1 MPVNRPLQVLLVQSD
16 DTALVLE
23 QLQKVGS
30 RTIVSERVETVKAF
44 REALEKN
51 NWDIAIARFDYRVS
65 IAQLSYVELL
75 HILREY
81 QLDIPLILVVEEITA
96 PFAIRAI
103 KAGVK
108 DIVTTAELERLNESV
123 EYELHAAQSQ
133 AGLKQTK
140 QELEL
145 RVQERTAQLQ
155 QEITE
160 RIQAEAIL
168 TGQNQVLEAMLSLS
182 SLHEVLDTLARVIEE
197 LSGQMKCSFLLA
209 DLKNSQLHHGAAPSL
224 PDEYNQA
231 MDGIAIGSLAY
242 SCTAS
247 AETKEI
253 AIVEDIAND
262 PSWLENR
269 STALKYGLRAC
280 WSLPIL
286 TSCGEL
292 LGMFVIYYSE
302 PRTPS
307 DADKQL
313 ITKAIHLA
321 AIAIE
326 RSRTESTLKRTQA
339 QLQQLAANIP
349 GVIYQFLLTPE
360 GTYSFPFL
368 SPSCYEIYELTPAQ
382 IEQNPRKLLEIVHR
396 SERSHLALS
405 ITRSAATLQPWEWE
419 GRINTPSGQQ
429 KCLKG
434 AARPVRQA
442 NGNILWD
449 GLIMDITESKLT
461 QAALVESEAQLR
473 QKATELEQA
482 LYQLNSTQA
491 QLIQT
496 EKMSSLGQLVAGI
509 AHEINNPVNFIY
521 NNLNFATEYSQNI
534 LNLLELYQQH
544 YPNPPIEIQSQA
556 EEIELDFVKEDLP
569 KILSS
574 MQIGTDRICEI
585 ILSLRNFSRID
596 QKTPQT
602 IDIHQVID
610 SVILIL
616 QHRLRRIGDNPGIEI
631 IKKYQQLPMV
641 KCYPGQLNQVFMNL
655 IANAI
660 DAVEEGVGE
669 WGRGGEGGEGGQGGV
684 KKVSS
689 STPYSL
695 LPTPYSLL
703 PTPSIRIRTQ
713 LSDNQSCVLICIADN
728 GSGISP
734 EKQQQIF
741 NTFFTTKPV
750 GKGTGLGLSIS
761 QQIIVEKH
769 CGRLWCTSQL
779 GQGTQFWIEIPIQ
792 GDI

>member
-65 IAQLSYVELL
+65 IAQLSYAELL

-81 QLDIPLILVVEEITA
+81 QLDIPLILVVEEITVSV
-96 PFAIRAI
+96 AIRAI

-123 EYELHAAQSQ
+123 EYELHVTQSQ
-133 AGLKQTK
+133 AGLNQTK

-155 QEITE
+155 QEISE

-168 TGQNQVLEAMLSLS
+168 TGQNQVLEAMLGLS
-182 SLHEVLDTLARVIEE
+182 SLHEVLDTLARVIER
-197 LSGQMKCSFLLA
+197 LSGEMKCSFLLA

-231 MDGIAIGSLAY
+231 MDGIAIDSSAC
-242 SCTAS
+242 SCTAA

-269 STALKYGLRAC
+269 SIALKYGLRAC

-326 RSRTESTLKRTQA
+326 RFSTESTLKRTQA

-382 IEQNPRKLLEIVHR
+382 IEENPKKLLEIVHR
-396 SERSHLALS
+396 RERSHLALS
-405 ITRSAATLQPWEWE
+405 VARSAATLQPWEWE
-419 GRINTPSGQQ
+419 GKINTPSGQQ
-429 KCLKG
+429 KWLKG
-434 AARPVRQA
+434 AARPVRQP
-442 NGNILWD
+442 NGDILWD

-461 QAALVESEAQLR
+461 EAALVESEAQLR
-473 QKATELEQA
+473 QQATELEQA

-574 MQIGTDRICEI
+574 MQMGTDRICEI

-631 IKKYQQLPMV
+631 IKQYQQLPLL

-660 DAVEEGVGE
+660 DAVEEGVGSRE
-669 WGRGGEGGEGGQGGV
+669 
-684 KKVSS
+684 
-689 STPYSL
+689 
-695 LPTPYSLL
+695 LL
-703 PTPSIRIRTQ
+703 PTPSIRIRTR
-713 LSDNQSCVLICIADN
+713 LSDNPSCVLICIADN

-734 EKQQQIF
+734 EKQQHIF

-769 CGRLWCTSQL
+769 CGRLWCTSEL
-779 GQGTQFWIEIPIQ
+779 GQGTEFWIEIPIQ
-792 GDI
+792 GNI